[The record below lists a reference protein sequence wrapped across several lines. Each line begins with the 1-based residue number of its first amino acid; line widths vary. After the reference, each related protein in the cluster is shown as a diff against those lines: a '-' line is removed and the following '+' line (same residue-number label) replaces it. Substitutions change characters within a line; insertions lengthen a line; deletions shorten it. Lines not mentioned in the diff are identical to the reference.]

1 MQIAR
6 GIAKNLGVNEDL
18 TEAIALGHD
27 IGHTPFGHAGEEV
40 LDKIMRG
47 EDDLGGKLKYKINY
61 GGFKHN
67 FHSLK
72 ILDVI
77 ESKYENEEGLNLTWQ
92 VLEGIL
98 KHTKIK
104 KNKKTWDLSRFVKKE
119 HFFNPF
125 VPTDS
130 LLKILLIV

>member
-1 MQIAR
+1 MYKRQ
-6 GIAKNLGVNEDL
+6 
-18 TEAIALGHD
+18 
-27 IGHTPFGHAGEEV
+27 PFGHAGEVV

-47 EDDLGGKLKYKINY
+47 KDDLGGKLKYKLNY

-77 ESKYENEEGLNLTWQ
+77 ESKYEDEKGLNLTWQ

-98 KHTKIK
+98 KHTRIK
-104 KNKKTWDLSRFVKKE
+104 KKGKTWDLSRFVKNE
-119 HFFNPF
+119 NFFEPFIPADCSFKNP
-125 VPTDS
+125 
-130 LLKILLIV
+130 INLIDLEEYPRCV

>member
-6 GIAKNLGVNEDL
+6 GIAKNLGLDEEL

-27 IGHTPFGHAGEEV
+27 IGHTLFGHAGEEV

-47 EDDLGGKLKYKINY
+47 NDDLGGKLKYKIYY

-67 FHSLK
+67 FNSLK

-77 ESKYENEEGLNLTWQ
+77 ERKYEDERGLNLTWQ

-98 KHTKIK
+98 KHTKLK
-104 KNKKTWDLSRFVKKE
+104 KDTEKN
-119 HFFNPF
+119 
-125 VPTDS
+125 
-130 LLKILLIV
+130 IGI